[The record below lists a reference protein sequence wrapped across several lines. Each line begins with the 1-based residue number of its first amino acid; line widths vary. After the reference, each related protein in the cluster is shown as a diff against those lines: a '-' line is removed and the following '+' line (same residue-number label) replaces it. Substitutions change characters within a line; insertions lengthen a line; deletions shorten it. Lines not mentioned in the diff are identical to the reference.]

1 MQSEEIF
8 DIDGDIAGQASL
20 RNPEGKAAKTFAF
33 DHVYGIDS
41 NQVQVFEDLGRPV
54 VDKSM
59 EGYNGTV
66 FAYGQTGSG
75 KTWTMVRSFCLRK
88 CGIACGVRE
97 LGHGVASLCYA
108 RPCTALASPQL
119 SLPFPP
125 SCFSVHLDVLH
136 TSILLS
142 IALLTSFPHSHSLNT
157 FVGPRPRYS
166 PRSSLLAFARLHLH
180 LLAVTRTSHSLA
192 VSCIRSRRWATAGA
206 NRRALS
212 HA

>member
-88 CGIACGVRE
+88 CGIACGVE
-97 LGHGVASLCYA
+97 CTGA
-108 RPCTALASPQL
+108 RTRRHEP
-119 SLPFPP
+119 
-125 SCFSVHLDVLH
+125 VL
-136 TSILLS
+136 
-142 IALLTSFPHSHSLNT
+142 
-157 FVGPRPRYS
+157 
-166 PRSSLLAFARLHLH
+166 RSSLYCARITATFPFLPPFVFLRPSRRLTHLNSPLNRSVNILSPFAFAPHVRRATPS
-180 LLAVTRTSHSLA
+180 LLAPLFVARICSPSLAPRHSLA